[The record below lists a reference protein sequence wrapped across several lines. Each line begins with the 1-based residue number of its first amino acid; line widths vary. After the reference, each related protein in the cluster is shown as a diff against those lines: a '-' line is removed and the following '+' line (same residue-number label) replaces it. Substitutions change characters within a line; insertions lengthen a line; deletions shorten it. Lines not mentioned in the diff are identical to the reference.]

1 MNIHGADVSMEE
13 FSENEFDRLS
23 QLHPDFDPE
32 RLENALKRM
41 VENEEYRRNDIPRT
55 VLSNLR

>member
-1 MNIHGADVSMEE
+1 MILHGKCRYMNMHGADVSMEE

-32 RLENALKRM
+32 QLENALKR
-41 VENEEYRRNDIPRT
+41 I
-55 VLSNLR
+55 LRLFAI